1 MGFIL
6 SGRRF
11 FAPLGTTKR
20 RGQNDARP
28 HVGLGPPAA
37 GSPAAVRPGIIEAE
51 MTTTSSR
58 ETLARLREVCKRY
71 QMGAGEVRALDD
83 VTLDIY
89 RGEFLVVLGPSGSG
103 KTTLLNLLG
112 GIDTPTSGELLVDGR
127 DIGSLPDAEL
137 TRYRRHRVGFIFQF
151 FNLIPTL
158 TAVENVEFAAEL
170 VESPRGPMEVL
181 TAVGLEGRAD
191 HFPSELSAGEQQ
203 RVAVARALV
212 TDPPL
217 VLCDEPTG
225 NLDEETGKR
234 VLGLMRRLGRE
245 RNKTFVLV
253 THNSVIGEMADR
265 LIRLRDGR
273 VAAVQVNETPA
284 APEDLHW

>member
-1 MGFIL
+1 M
-6 SGRRF
+6 
-11 FAPLGTTKR
+11 A
-20 RGQNDARP
+20 
-28 HVGLGPPAA
+28 
-37 GSPAAVRPGIIEAE
+37 
-51 MTTTSSR
+51 TTSSR
-58 ETLARLREVCKRY
+58 ETLARLQGISKRY

-112 GIDTPTSGELLVDGR
+112 GIDTPTSGQLLVDGR
-127 DIGSLPDAEL
+127 DIGTLPDAEL
-137 TRYRRHRVGFIFQF
+137 TRYRRHHVGFIFQF

-170 VESPRGPMEVL
+170 VGGRGPQNCMEVL
-181 TAVGLEGRAD
+181 AAVGLEGRAD

-234 VLGLMRRLGRE
+234 VLGLMRRLGQE
-245 RNKTFVLV
+245 RNKTFVV
-253 THNSVIGEMADR
+253 VSHNSVIGEMADR
-265 LIRLRDGR
+265 VVRLRDGR
-273 VAAVQVNETPA
+273 IAAVQVNETPA
-284 APEDLHW
+284 SPEELHW

>member
-1 MGFIL
+1 MT
-6 SGRRF
+6 RE
-11 FAPLGTTKR
+11 
-20 RGQNDARP
+20 
-28 HVGLGPPAA
+28 
-37 GSPAAVRPGIIEAE
+37 PAAVTGTETA
-51 MTTTSSR
+51 
-58 ETLARLREVCKRY
+58 TLARLQGISKRY
-71 QMGAGEVRALDD
+71 RMGAGEVRALDN
-83 VTLDIY
+83 VTIDIY

-112 GIDTPTSGELLVDGR
+112 GIDTPSSGQLLVEGR
-127 DIGSLPDAEL
+127 DIATLPDSEL
-137 TRYRRHRVGFIFQF
+137 TQYRRHQVGFIFQF

-170 VESPRGPMEVL
+170 VQSSRPPAEVL
-181 TAVGLEGRAD
+181 AAVGLEGRAD
-191 HFPSELSAGEQQ
+191 HFPSELSGGEQQ
-203 RVAVARALV
+203 RVAIARALV

-225 NLDEETGKR
+225 NLDEETGIR
-234 VLGLMRRLGRE
+234 VLGLMRRLGQE

-265 LIRLRDGR
+265 VVRLRDGR

-284 APEDLHW
+284 APEELHW

>member
-1 MGFIL
+1 MT
-6 SGRRF
+6 REPV
-11 FAPLGTTKR
+11 AVTGTET
-20 RGQNDARP
+20 A
-28 HVGLGPPAA
+28 
-37 GSPAAVRPGIIEAE
+37 
-51 MTTTSSR
+51 
-58 ETLARLREVCKRY
+58 TLARLQGISKRY
-71 QMGAGEVRALDD
+71 QMGGGEVRALDN

-112 GIDTPTSGELLVDGR
+112 GIDTPSSGQLLVDGQ
-127 DIGSLPDAEL
+127 DIATLPDSEL
-137 TRYRRHRVGFIFQF
+137 TRYRRHQVGFIFQF

-170 VESPRGPMEVL
+170 VQSSRPPAEVL
-181 TAVGLEGRAD
+181 AAVGLEGRAD
-191 HFPSELSAGEQQ
+191 HFPSELSGGEQQ
-203 RVAVARALV
+203 RVAIARALV

-225 NLDEETGKR
+225 NLDEETGIR
-234 VLGLMRRLGRE
+234 VLGLMRRLGQE

-265 LIRLRDGR
+265 VVRLRDGR
-273 VAAVQVNETPA
+273 IAAGQVNETPA
-284 APEDLHW
+284 APEELHW

>member
-1 MGFIL
+1 
-6 SGRRF
+6 
-11 FAPLGTTKR
+11 
-20 RGQNDARP
+20 
-28 HVGLGPPAA
+28 
-37 GSPAAVRPGIIEAE
+37 
-51 MTTTSSR
+51 
-58 ETLARLREVCKRY
+58 
-71 QMGAGEVRALDD
+71 MGAGEVRALDD

-112 GIDTPTSGELLVDGR
+112 GIDTPSSGQLLVDGR
-127 DIGSLPDAEL
+127 DIATLPDSEL
-137 TRYRRHRVGFIFQF
+137 TRYRRHGVGFIFQF

-170 VESPRGPMEVL
+170 VKSPRPPMEVL
-181 TAVGLEGRAD
+181 ATVGLEGRAD
-191 HFPSELSAGEQQ
+191 HFPSELSGGEQQ
-203 RVAVARALV
+203 RVAIARALV

-234 VLGLMRRLGRE
+234 VLGLMRRLGQE

-265 LIRLRDGR
+265 VVRLRDGR
-273 VAAVQVNETPA
+273 IASVRVNETPA
-284 APEDLHW
+284 APEELHW

>member
-1 MGFIL
+1 MTQEP
-6 SGRRF
+6 
-11 FAPLGTTKR
+11 ATVTGTER
-20 RGQNDARP
+20 A
-28 HVGLGPPAA
+28 
-37 GSPAAVRPGIIEAE
+37 
-51 MTTTSSR
+51 
-58 ETLARLREVCKRY
+58 TLACLRGISKRY

-112 GIDTPTSGELLVDGR
+112 GIDTPTSGQLLVDGR
-127 DIGSLPDAEL
+127 DIATLPDSEL
-137 TRYRRHRVGFIFQF
+137 TQYRRHQVGFIFQF

-170 VESPRGPMEVL
+170 VQSPRDPTEVL
-181 TAVGLEGRAD
+181 AAVGIESRAD
-191 HFPSELSAGEQQ
+191 HFPSELSGGEQQ
-203 RVAVARALV
+203 RVAIARALV

-234 VLGLMRRLGRE
+234 VLGLMRRLGQE

-265 LIRLRDGR
+265 VVRLRDGR
-273 VAAVQVNETPA
+273 IAAVQVNETPA
-284 APEDLHW
+284 APEELHW

>member
-1 MGFIL
+1 MHGDTVSAFVNQ
-6 SGRRF
+6 
-11 FAPLGTTKR
+11 APCR
-20 RGQNDARP
+20 E
-28 HVGLGPPAA
+28 PPAA
-37 GSPAAVRPGIIEAE
+37 GSPEAARTGIIGSE
-51 MTTTSSR
+51 MATTSPR
-58 ETLARLREVCKRY
+58 ETLARLRGISKRY

-83 VTLDIY
+83 VTLDVY

-112 GIDTPTSGELLVDGR
+112 GIDTLSSGQLLVDGR
-127 DIGSLPDAEL
+127 DIAAWSDAQL
-137 TRYRRHRVGFIFQF
+137 TQYRRHRVGFIFQF

-170 VESPRGPMEVL
+170 VQSPREPMEVL
-181 TAVGLEGRAD
+181 AAVGLEGRAD

-234 VLGLMRRLGRE
+234 VLGLMRRLGQE
-245 RNKTFVLV
+245 RNKTFVVV

-265 LIRLRDGR
+265 VVRLRDGR
-273 VAAVQVNETPA
+273 IAAVQVNETPA
-284 APEDLHW
+284 APEELHW

>member
-1 MGFIL
+1 MTQEP
-6 SGRRF
+6 S
-11 FAPLGTTKR
+11 TV
-20 RGQNDARP
+20 ARTER
-28 HVGLGPPAA
+28 A
-37 GSPAAVRPGIIEAE
+37 
-51 MTTTSSR
+51 
-58 ETLARLREVCKRY
+58 TLAGLHAISKRY
-71 QMGAGEVRALDD
+71 QMGAGEVRALDN
-83 VTLDIY
+83 VTLEIY

-112 GIDTPTSGELLVDGR
+112 GIDTPTSGQLLVDGR

-137 TRYRRHRVGFIFQF
+137 TRYRRHGVGFIFQF

-170 VESPRGPMEVL
+170 VDSPRDPLEVL
-181 TAVGLEGRAD
+181 AAVGLEGRAD
-191 HFPSELSAGEQQ
+191 HFPSELSGGEQQ
-203 RVAVARALV
+203 RVAIARALV

-234 VLGLMRRLGRE
+234 VLGLMRRLGQE

-265 LIRLRDGR
+265 VVRLRDGR
-273 VAAVQVNETPA
+273 VAAVEVNETPA
-284 APEDLHW
+284 APEELHW

>member
-1 MGFIL
+1 MHRDMV
-6 SGRRF
+6 ST
-11 FAPLGTTKR
+11 FANQAPCR
-20 RGQNDARP
+20 E
-28 HVGLGPPAA
+28 PPGA
-37 GSPAAVRPGIIEAE
+37 GSLAAARAGIIGSE
-51 MTTTSSR
+51 MATTSSR
-58 ETLARLREVCKRY
+58 ETLARLQGVCKRY
-71 QMGAGEVRALDD
+71 QMGADEVRALDE
-83 VTLDIY
+83 VTLDIS

-112 GIDTPTSGELLVDGR
+112 GIDTPSSGQLLVDGR
-127 DIGSLPDAEL
+127 DIGSWSDAQL
-137 TRYRRHRVGFIFQF
+137 TQYRRHQVGFIFQF

-170 VESPRGPMEVL
+170 VESSRDPMEVL
-181 TAVGLEGRAD
+181 TAVGLEGRAE

-234 VLGLMRRLGRE
+234 VLGLMRRLGQE
-245 RNKTFVLV
+245 RDKTFVLV

-265 LIRLRDGR
+265 VVRLRDGR
-273 VAAVQVNETPA
+273 IAAVQVNETPA
-284 APEDLHW
+284 APEELHW

>member
-1 MGFIL
+1 MYGSAVAQAIAL
-6 SGRRF
+6 S
-11 FAPLGTTKR
+11 PV
-20 RGQNDARP
+20 ARSLP
-28 HVGLGPPAA
+28 
-37 GSPAAVRPGIIEAE
+37 AVRAGIIALE
-51 MTTTSSR
+51 MAITQPR
-58 ETLARLREVCKRY
+58 DTLARLQGVCKRY
-71 QMGAGEVRALDD
+71 QMGAGEVRALDE
-83 VTLDIY
+83 VTLDIF

-112 GIDTPTSGELLVDGR
+112 GIDTPSSGHLRVDGH
-127 DIGSLPDAEL
+127 DIGSLPDAQL
-137 TRYRRHRVGFIFQF
+137 TRYRRRVGFIFQF

-170 VESPRGPMEVL
+170 VEAPRSPMEVL
-181 TAVGLEGRAD
+181 ASVGLEGRAD
-191 HFPSELSAGEQQ
+191 HFPSELSGGEQQ

-234 VLGLMRRLGRE
+234 VLGLMRRLGQE

-265 LIRLRDGR
+265 VVRLRDGR
-273 VAAVQVNETPA
+273 IAAVQVNETPA
-284 APEDLHW
+284 SPEELHW

>member
-1 MGFIL
+1 
-6 SGRRF
+6 
-11 FAPLGTTKR
+11 
-20 RGQNDARP
+20 
-28 HVGLGPPAA
+28 
-37 GSPAAVRPGIIEAE
+37 
-51 MTTTSSR
+51 MTQEPSTVMRT
-58 ETLARLREVCKRY
+58 EKATLASLHGISKRY

-83 VTLDIY
+83 VTLDINQ
-89 RGEFLVVLGPSGSG
+89 GEFLVVLGPSGSG

-112 GIDTPTSGELLVDGR
+112 GIDTPTSGRLLVDGR
-127 DIGSLPDAEL
+127 DIGTLPDAEL
-137 TRYRRHRVGFIFQF
+137 TRYRRRVGFIFQF

-170 VESPRGPMEVL
+170 VESPRHPIEVL
-181 TAVGLEGRAD
+181 AAVGLEGRAD

-265 LIRLRDGR
+265 VVRLRDGR
-273 VAAVQVNETPA
+273 IAAVQVNETPA

>member
-1 MGFIL
+1 M
-6 SGRRF
+6 
-11 FAPLGTTKR
+11 T
-20 RGQNDARP
+20 QE
-28 HVGLGPPAA
+28 PATVTRTER
-37 GSPAAVRPGIIEAE
+37 AA
-51 MTTTSSR
+51 
-58 ETLARLREVCKRY
+58 LARLQGISKRY

-112 GIDTPTSGELLVDGR
+112 GIDTPTSGQLLVDSR
-127 DIGSLPDAEL
+127 DIGALTDAGL
-137 TRYRRHRVGFIFQF
+137 TQYRRHQVGFIFQF

-158 TAVENVEFAAEL
+158 TALENVEFAAEL
-170 VESPRGPMEVL
+170 VESSRDPIEVL
-181 TAVGLEGRAD
+181 AAVGLQDRVD

-203 RVAVARALV
+203 RVAIARALV

-225 NLDEETGKR
+225 NIDEETGKR
-234 VLGLMRRLGRE
+234 VLGLMRRLGQE

-253 THNSVIGEMADR
+253 THNSVIAQMADR
-265 LIRLRDGR
+265 VIRLRDGR
-273 VAAVQVNETPA
+273 IAAVNVNETPLP
-284 APEDLHW
+284 PEELHW

>member
-1 MGFIL
+1 MTHKPSIVT
-6 SGRRF
+6 RTER
-11 FAPLGTTKR
+11 
-20 RGQNDARP
+20 
-28 HVGLGPPAA
+28 AA
-37 GSPAAVRPGIIEAE
+37 
-51 MTTTSSR
+51 
-58 ETLARLREVCKRY
+58 LARLQGISKRY
-71 QMGAGEVRALDD
+71 QMGAGEVSALDD

-89 RGEFLVVLGPSGSG
+89 QGEFLVVLGPSGSG

-112 GIDTPTSGELLVDGR
+112 GIDTPTSGQLLVDGR
-127 DIGSLPDAEL
+127 DIAAFNDGQL
-137 TRYRRHRVGFIFQF
+137 TQYRRHQVGFIFQF

-158 TAVENVEFAAEL
+158 TALENVEFAAEL
-170 VESPRGPMEVL
+170 VKSPRDIKEVL
-181 TAVGLEGRAD
+181 TDVALEGRAD
-191 HFPSELSAGEQQ
+191 HFPSELSGGEQQ

-234 VLGLMRRLGRE
+234 VLGLMRSLGRE

-265 LIRLRDGR
+265 VIRLRDGR
-273 VAAVQVNETPA
+273 IAAVEVNETPA
-284 APEDLHW
+284 APEELHW